1 MDLGLRGKVALVTG
15 ASKGIGRGIA
25 EELAAEGADVAI
37 CARGKAGLDEA
48 VEALEGHGVRAV
60 GIPADA
66 AVAADVEE
74 VVQGT
79 LDAFGRIDILVNN
92 AGDAWFGRMLETTD
106 EQWAAALDINLYS
119 AVRFT
124 RAVVPHMRAQGGG
137 RIINVNTVGAH
148 SPIVGMVDY
157 ETAKA
162 GLLAFA
168 KTMANELAADGIL
181 VNSVCPALIQTPL
194 WDRLA
199 DSMIGTAG
207 ASREEVFTNLATQF
221 VPLARFGTVDEV
233 AGLVAFLASDAA
245 KDVTGQVFGVRGKE
259 IMLFN
264 HMRPVRSIHDDR
276 GWTPERLAEMF
287 PGTLRHHLAPLET
300 SGQFFN
306 YDPLV

>member
-66 AVAADVEE
+66 AVTADVEE

-92 AGDAWFGRMLETTD
+92 AGDAWFGRMVDTTD
-106 EQWAAALDINLYS
+106 EQWAQALDINLLS

-124 RAVVPHMRAQGGG
+124 RSVVPHMRTAGGG
-137 RIINVNTVGAH
+137 RIINVSTVGAH
-148 SPIVGMVDY
+148 SPIVGMADY
-157 ETAKA
+157 EAAKA

-168 KTMANELAADGIL
+168 KTMASELATDGIL
-181 VNSVCPALIQTPL
+181 VNTICPALIHTPL

-199 DSMIGTAG
+199 DQVIGTLG
-207 ASREEVFTNLATQF
+207 ASRDEVFTNLADQF
-221 VPLARFGTVDEV
+221 VPLRRFGSIDEV
-233 AGLVAFLASDAA
+233 SGLVAFLASNRASFI
-245 KDVTGQVFGVRGKE
+245 TGASFDIDGGAT
-259 IMLFN
+259 
-264 HMRPVRSIHDDR
+264 RSI
-276 GWTPERLAEMF
+276 M
-287 PGTLRHHLAPLET
+287 
-300 SGQFFN
+300 
-306 YDPLV
+306 

>member
-1 MDLGLRGKVALVTG
+1 MDLGLHGKVALVTG

-60 GIPADA
+60 GIAADA

-92 AGDAWFGRMLETTD
+92 AGDAWFGRMVVTTD
-106 EQWAAALDINLYS
+106 EQWAQALDINLLS

-124 RAVVPHMRAQGGG
+124 RSVVPHMRTAGGG
-137 RIINVNTVGAH
+137 RIINISTVGAH
-148 SPIVGMVDY
+148 SPIVGMADY
-157 ETAKA
+157 EAAKA

-168 KTMANELAADGIL
+168 KTMASELATDNIL
-181 VNSVCPALIQTPL
+181 VNTICPACIHTPL

-199 DSMIGTAG
+199 DQVIGTLG
-207 ASREEVFTNLATQF
+207 ADRDEVFTNLANQF
-221 VPLARFGTVDEV
+221 IPMQRFGSIDEV
-233 AGLVAFLASDAA
+233 SGLVAFLASDRASFI
-245 KDVTGQVFGVRGKE
+245 TGASFDIDGGAT
-259 IMLFN
+259 
-264 HMRPVRSIHDDR
+264 RSI
-276 GWTPERLAEMF
+276 M
-287 PGTLRHHLAPLET
+287 
-300 SGQFFN
+300 
-306 YDPLV
+306 

>member
-37 CARGKAGLDEA
+37 SARGKAGLDEA
-48 VEALEGHGVRAV
+48 VESLQSHGVRAV
-60 GIPADA
+60 GIAADA

-79 LDAFGRIDILVNN
+79 LDAFGRIDVLVNN
-92 AGDAWFGRMLETTD
+92 AGDAWFGRMIDTTD
-106 EQWAAALDINLYS
+106 EQWAQALDINLYS

-124 RAVVPHMRAQGGG
+124 RSVVPHMRAAGGG
-137 RIINVNTVGAH
+137 RIINISTVGAH

-157 ETAKA
+157 EAAKA

-181 VNSVCPALIQTPL
+181 VNTVCPALIQTPL

-199 DSMIGTAG
+199 DQVIGTFG
-207 ASREEVFTNLATQF
+207 ASRDEVFTNLATQF
-221 VPLARFGTVDEV
+221 VPLRRFGTVDEV
-233 AGLVAFLASDAA
+233 AGLVAFLASDRASFITGA
-245 KDVTGQVFGVRGKE
+245 SFDVDGGCT
-259 IMLFN
+259 
-264 HMRPVRSIHDDR
+264 RSI
-276 GWTPERLAEMF
+276 M
-287 PGTLRHHLAPLET
+287 
-300 SGQFFN
+300 
-306 YDPLV
+306 